1 MIIKGTSKNYQFFD
15 RKHHNDVGLDI
26 GLPYNA
32 TLTPGLNTIDLEV
45 QVEIPNGYMGL
56 LLPRSSAAKAGIN
69 AIPVPID
76 PGYTGNIHA
85 FLINNSNEVYQ
96 YKANSCLVQ
105 LVLIPVAITN
115 VVEELQS
122 VRGDK
127 AFNSSGR

>member
-15 RKHHNDVGLDI
+15 RKHYNDVGLDI

-32 TLTPGLNTIDLEV
+32 VITPGLNIIDLEV

-56 LLPRSSAAKAGIN
+56 LLPRSSTAKVGIN
-69 AIPVPID
+69 AISVPID

-85 FLINNSNEVYQ
+85 FLTNSSNEVYNF
-96 YKANSCLVQ
+96 KAGKCLVQ

-115 VVEELQS
+115 VVEKLES
-122 VRGDK
+122 SRGDK
-127 AFNSSGR
+127 AFNSSER